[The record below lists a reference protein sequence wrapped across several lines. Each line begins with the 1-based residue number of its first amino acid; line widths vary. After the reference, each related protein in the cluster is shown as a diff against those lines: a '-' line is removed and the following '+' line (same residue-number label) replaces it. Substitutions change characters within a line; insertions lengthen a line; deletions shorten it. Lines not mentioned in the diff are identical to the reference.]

1 MLIEFFDAYLFH
13 NGNGEGFTLWV
24 PYCFFTLSNRLKKL
38 EYNDMSVNYLFLVA
52 TIFYYLCYGVGGR
65 HENYFTY
72 SDSRFTGGYRFW
84 LMIHIQND
92 DRNGVTL
99 QRTDHQPEKKIRWKI
114 ENNGWRYLFLKVI
127 AVGHGCFTRVD
138 VGE

>member
-1 MLIEFFDAYLFH
+1 
-13 NGNGEGFTLWV
+13 
-24 PYCFFTLSNRLKKL
+24 
-38 EYNDMSVNYLFLVA
+38 
-52 TIFYYLCYGVGGR
+52 VGGR

-99 QRTDHQPEKKIRWKI
+99 QGTDHQPEKKIRWKI